1 MTKGLNYTF
10 QTEHYT
16 WPRLGLVYLKQIEV
30 ITSTSTS
37 HLKVDFG
44 EKARNAANAFSK
56 IKGLAFVIINNGW
69 VGIILPKNISRKVG
83 EAINQFIS
91 HFKDRV

>member
-44 EKARNAANAFSK
+44 EKARNAANAFLK
-56 IKGLAFVIINNGW
+56 IRGLAFVIM
-69 VGIILPKNISRKVG
+69 VGLVLFYSKIFLEKLVKP
-83 EAINQFIS
+83 
-91 HFKDRV
+91 

>member
-56 IKGLAFVIINNGW
+56 IRGLAFVIMAGS
-69 VGIILPKNISRKVG
+69 VLFYPKIFLEKLV
-83 EAINQFIS
+83 
-91 HFKDRV
+91 KP